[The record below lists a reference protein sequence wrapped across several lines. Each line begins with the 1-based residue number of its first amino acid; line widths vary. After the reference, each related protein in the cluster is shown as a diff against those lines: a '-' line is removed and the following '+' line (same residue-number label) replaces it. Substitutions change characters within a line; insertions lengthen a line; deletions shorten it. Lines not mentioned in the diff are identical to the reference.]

1 MFRPRWPTPE
11 LSRFQ
16 LVYLRLLVL
25 RKRLFTFGVEMRIIC
40 DQLERFQI
48 RGACLG
54 LPAHGCVRIA

>member
-1 MFRPRWPTPE
+1 
-11 LSRFQ
+11 